1 MERVLVV
8 EDDDFTR
15 ALLQRSCESFGY
27 DCTAVGSALE
37 AREALRET
45 AFDVAVFD
53 LDLGPGPTGI
63 DLARVVHEDDP
74 GVRLIILTNY
84 TDIRLVG
91 NLPEVPPDVV
101 VTTKQSV
108 NTAESLDEL
117 IRGTRPAV
125 APHTEEDLS
134 DAQVELLRLIAA
146 GCTNAE
152 IARRL
157 WLSQPGV
164 DKAAARLAQQL
175 GIESQS
181 AHNRRVLL
189 VQEYYRR
196 TGHGHAPYA

>member
-27 DCTAVGSALE
+27 DCTAVGSALQ
-37 AREALRET
+37 AREALREA
-45 AFDVAVFD
+45 AFDVAMFD
-53 LDLGPGPTGI
+53 LDLGPGPTGV

-74 GVRLIILTNY
+74 AVRLIILTNY
-84 TDIRLVG
+84 TDIRLAG

-101 VTTKQSV
+101 VAAKQSV
-108 NTAESLDEL
+108 DSAEALDEL
-117 IRGTRPAV
+117 IRGTRPALGHV
-125 APHTEEDLS
+125 DESLS
-134 DAQVELLRLIAA
+134 DAQAELLRLIAA

-164 DKAAARLAQQL
+164 DKAAARLAQHL
-175 GIESQS
+175 GIESAS

-189 VQEYYRR
+189 VQEYFRR
-196 TGHGHAPYA
+196 TGQGHVPQA